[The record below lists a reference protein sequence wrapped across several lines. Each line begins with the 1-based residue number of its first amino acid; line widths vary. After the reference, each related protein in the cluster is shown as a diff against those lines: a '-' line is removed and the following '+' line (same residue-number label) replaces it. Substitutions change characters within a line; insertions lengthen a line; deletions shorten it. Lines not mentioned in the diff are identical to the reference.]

1 MKHGAKMLSL
11 LAGSLAFCEPA
22 SAVTTDSP
30 SNPYQTIVDRN
41 VFSLKPPPP
50 PPGPEENKP
59 KPVKITLT
67 GITTILGNKRVL
79 MKAPAPPGKPGE
91 TPKPEISYILT
102 EGQRDGDVEVLE
114 INDKTGD
121 VKLNNAGTIVTLN
134 IEKDGPKLPATQ
146 PPPAVGGAPLPAGA
160 IPAPMPGAAHAA
172 GTPAGGNTGFTMPT
186 RTLRLPSQTGGA
198 TPGVATPPG
207 INPMFNP
214 TPIPQTAAQQ
224 QQQLANPNVE
234 QQILMMEAQRELSK
248 RNPNLVPPL
257 PPTVLTPGNEEP
269 APGSGPPG
277 IPTLPRPVGLPP
289 VPQ

>member
-11 LAGSLAFCEPA
+11 LAGTLALCESA
-22 SAVTTDSP
+22 GAVTTDSAT
-30 SNPYQTIVDRN
+30 NPYQTIIDRN

-91 TPKPEISYILT
+91 PAKPELSYILT
-102 EGQRDGDVEVLE
+102 EGQRDGDVEVIE

-121 VKLNNAGTIVTLN
+121 VKLNNAGTVVTLN

-146 PPPAVGGAPLPAGA
+146 APPVGGVPGQPGA
-160 IPAPMPGAAHAA
+160 VPAPMPGAPHTI
-172 GTPAGGNTGFTMPT
+172 TPQAGGNTGFTMPT
-186 RTLRLPSQTGGA
+186 RTLRLPSATGGVA
-198 TPGVATPPG
+198 PSGV
-207 INPMFNP
+207 NPMFNP
-214 TPIPQTAAQQ
+214 TPISTAIQQQQAQQ
-224 QQQLANPNVE
+224 QQQPNVSLE
-234 QQILMMEAQRELSK
+234 QQILLMEAQREANK
-248 RNPNLVPPL
+248 TNPKFPPL
-257 PPTVLTPGNEEP
+257 PPTSVTPGEEP
-269 APGSGPPG
+269 APGSATPPSF
-277 IPTLPRPVGLPP
+277 PTLPRPVGLPP

>member
-11 LAGSLAFCEPA
+11 LAGSLAFCELA

-114 INDKTGD
+114 INEKTGD
-121 VKLNNAGTIVTLN
+121 VKLNNAGTVVTLN

-146 PPPAVGGAPLPAGA
+146 PPPAGGAPTATGA
-160 IPAPMPGAAHAA
+160 IPAPVPGTHTI
-172 GTPAGGNTGFTMPT
+172 TPQAPGNTGFTMPT

-198 TPGVATPPG
+198 TPGVATPG
-207 INPMFNP
+207 VNPMYTG
-214 TPIPQTAAQQ
+214 TPQSNAQQ
-224 QQQLANPNVE
+224 QPTPSVE
-234 QQILMMEAQRELSK
+234 QQILLMETQRELSK
-248 RNPNLVPPL
+248 RNPNSFPPL
-257 PPTVLTPGNEEP
+257 PPTVLTPGNEQP
-269 APGSGPPG
+269 APSSGPPS
-277 IPTLPRPVGLPP
+277 LPMPNRPGFPP